1 MLIACEYQK
10 TEAVQYLLTLPEI
23 NVAVCA
29 ERVPVGDDDS
39 SDVEAR
45 GKSAL
50 HIASIHDSAEIAEM
64 LIDKGCP
71 LLVQDLEVS
80 QALRSGGQ

>member
-10 TEAVQYLLTLPEI
+10 ADAVRYLLELPD
-23 NVAVCA
+23 VDVSACA
-29 ERVPVGDDDS
+29 EHVPDISAEV
-39 SDVEAR
+39 VK

-50 HIASIHDSAEIAEM
+50 HIAAIHDNAEIAEV
-64 LIDKGCP
+64 LIKKGCP

-80 QALRSGGQ
+80 EMGWLCAIVD

>member
-10 TEAVQYLLTLPEI
+10 ADAVRYLLELSD
-23 NVAVCA
+23 VDVSACA
-29 ERVPVGDDDS
+29 EHVPDS
-39 SDVEAR
+39 SDEEIK

-50 HIASIHDSAEIAEM
+50 HIAAIHDSAEIAEL
-64 LIDKGCP
+64 LIEKGCP

-80 QALRSGGQ
+80 EMRMTVCHL